1 MSALVATRVMG
12 LCTVQDL
19 GRPGR
24 MHEALAPGGALV
36 PSRLVRANLA
46 VGNRADAAALE
57 VCGQLQIR
65 AERTLVIATDRE
77 LARRLDAGDSID
89 IVSEPARVTYLA
101 VRGGVDAPLVLGSRA
116 TQLSAGI
123 GRPLR
128 RGDGIDAIHAPE
140 PSPTVELGPLPATA
154 ETTSAIRIRI
164 GPDREAFPPDALSR
178 FLAQP
183 YRIASSSDR
192 VGTRLRGAPI
202 PRLPGSMPTGPM
214 VLGAIEIPG
223 DGQPIILGPEHP
235 TTGGYPI
242 LAVVLHADIDRCFAT
257 RLGSPLGFTLP

>member
-1 MSALVATRVMG
+1 MSALVAIRVMG

-36 PSRLVRANLA
+36 PSRLVRANLV
-46 VGNRADAAALE
+46 VGNLAGAAAIE

-65 AERTLVIATDRE
+65 AARTIVIATDRE
-77 LARRLDAGDSID
+77 PARRLEAGDSFD
-89 IVSEPARVTYLA
+89 VVSEPARVTYLA
-101 VRGGVDAPLVLGSRA
+101 IRGGVDAPVVLGSRA

-128 RGDGIDAIHAPE
+128 RGDVIDAFHALA
-140 PSPTVELGPLPATA
+140 PSATVESAALPTMAEATP
-154 ETTSAIRIRI
+154 AIRIRI

-242 LAVVLHADIDRCFAT
+242 LAVVIHADIDRCFAT